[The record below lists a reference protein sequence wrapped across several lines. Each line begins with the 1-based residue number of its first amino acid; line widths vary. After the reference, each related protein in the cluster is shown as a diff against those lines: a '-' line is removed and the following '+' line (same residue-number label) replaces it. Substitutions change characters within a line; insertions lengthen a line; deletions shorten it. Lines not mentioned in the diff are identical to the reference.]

1 MKKIVIFIFILA
13 TALTTMAQATQPCV
27 VKQYNGKQAKTPL
40 SGVRVHVDG
49 AQTAT
54 SGNDGRFT
62 LTFLTLKPGDHIRNA
77 SAMKPGYVIFN
88 MSAVEQWNISRS
100 NTPFILVLV
109 KSEEF
114 KQLKGKL
121 TQTSTDT
128 YRAKY
133 EQAVQD
139 LERQKKEGKLKE
151 EEYNK
156 KYDELDARYQE
167 QLKNLDNYID
177 QFARIDLSEVSAEEQ
192 HILDMMQ
199 EGKLEE
205 ALKAY
210 AELRL
215 VEKFGSEAETYLAE
229 HEAMRRLEEDMEGRK
244 SNIDQ
249 LYEAVLREV
258 NALILAE
265 KEKEA
270 EERLIALLDKL
281 KPLFSNVPDEFRP
294 KLAKVHAQ
302 LGDVA
307 SSTSNAI
314 EHWSSAVNEYAIL
327 TKQNPDLYLADLSEV
342 QFKLGYYYS
351 ILYEGNPRGEEF
363 LQAAIRNFK
372 TLFSQSPNQYRYRLL
387 LAINE
392 LGKLHERAHRL
403 SQAEQLYI
411 EAIELI
417 PPTEQDTFK
426 SSYFSTLVYNNIA
439 KLYANKLHSLDKA
452 EEAYLIS
459 LKATKRLAL
468 DNIKEHGELLKER
481 QHTLFSFYLYIME
494 NKAKAGEFMQ
504 REALF
509 YLEQIDS
516 LSQLFMQDHNKYEE
530 KWGLFQEC
538 FFSYYYRCLES
549 CFADMSSWE
558 DLSNDHVIEDVE
570 DSPSVFMSDK
580 VALLNLDFEK
590 IENHYKKVLDNYSQL
605 YQYNPEKYGEK
616 YGKMLG
622 EMAYFCFYYKK
633 DITKAE
639 EYNLMKLDTYTH
651 LSQLHP
657 EKYGAKL
664 AEQLAEMGYYYRG
677 YKNDT
682 IKAEK
687 LFRQAE
693 DVYLTTLDI
702 LTIKYKEAPMLYGEQ
717 LAYFQKRI
725 GDSYRYDME
734 DSIKAEK
741 YYLMELETFTQL
753 SQLDQ
758 EKYGRNLALQLE
770 FMGNFYNY
778 IDDDLDYLFHK
789 AIDEKARKKAE
800 ECYLRAEKEYI
811 QLAERDLLQY
821 GKSLA
826 EMQEALARFYENR
839 MDDNAK
845 VEEYYLKAENTF
857 ARLSELDLIGFGTW
871 LVSMQKRLASF
882 YHYTM
887 LDKIKEEDYYL
898 RALATYTR
906 LFELAPDRYRSD
918 LASLQIDIIRFYASN
933 NKLDQYDAMLDAAL
947 ANYEVLYQQDENS
960 YFKSIIANL
969 RNRKGWRCL
978 QKGQTDEALALFESA
993 NQLDP
998 EESAPYLASGYN
1010 AKAYEYAKAKDF
1022 TKAIE
1027 TIDRAIALMPDEAN
1041 YYDSKGEIL
1050 LMKGDEQEAVEMW
1063 QKVVELNPDFLSDYG
1078 GESQLHKQL
1087 KEKGLIEE

>member
-77 SAMKPGYVIFN
+77 SAMKPGYEIFN

-270 EERLIALLDKL
+270 EERLLSLLDKL
-281 KPLFSNVPDEFRP
+281 TPLFSNTPDEFRP

-307 SSTSNAI
+307 SSSSNAI
-314 EHWSSAVNEYAIL
+314 EHWSAAVNEYAIL

-342 QFKLGYYYS
+342 QFRLGCYYTIY
-351 ILYEGNPRGEEF
+351 LEGNPKGEEF
-363 LQAAIRNFK
+363 LQAAIRNYK
-372 TLFSQSPNQYRYRLL
+372 ILFRQAPNQYRYRLL

-392 LGKLHERAHRL
+392 LGKLHESAHRL

-426 SSYFSTLVYNNIA
+426 SSYFSALVYYNLAN
-439 KLYANKLHSLDKA
+439 LYANKLHSLDKA
-452 EEAYLIS
+452 EEAYLMS

-468 DNIKEHGELLKER
+468 DDIKEYGVMLKER
-481 QHTLFSFYLYIME
+481 QHTLFSFYLGIMG

-504 REALF
+504 KEALF

-516 LSQLFMQDHNKYEE
+516 LSQLFMQDPKKHEE
-530 KWGLFQEC
+530 KWGLFHEC
-538 FFSYYYRCLES
+538 FFSYYYICLES
-549 CFADMSSWE
+549 SFTDRW
-558 DLSNDHVIEDVE
+558 DLYNDQVVEVVE
-570 DSPSVFMSDK
+570 DSPTVFMTDK

-616 YGKMLG
+616 YGEMLG

-657 EKYGAKL
+657 EKFGVKL
-664 AEQLAEMGYYYRG
+664 AEQLAEMGYYYHG
-677 YKNDT
+677 YKNDS
-682 IKAEK
+682 IKAER

-693 DVYLTTLDI
+693 DAYLTTLDI
-702 LTIKYKEAPMLYGEQ
+702 LTIKYKEDPMLYGEL
-717 LAYFQKRI
+717 LAYYQKKM
-725 GDSYRYDME
+725 GDSFRYDMK

-741 YYLMELETFTQL
+741 YYLMELETFAQM
-753 SQLDQ
+753 SQLNQ

-845 VEEYYLKAENTF
+845 VEEYYLKAENTY

-887 LDKIKEEDYYL
+887 VDKIKEEDYYL
-898 RALATYTR
+898 KALATYIR

-1027 TIDRAIALMPDEAN
+1027 TIDRSIALMPDEAN

-1050 LMKGDEQEAVEMW
+1050 LMMGDEQEAVKMW

>member
-77 SAMKPGYVIFN
+77 SAMKPGYEIFN

-270 EERLIALLDKL
+270 EERLLSLLDKL
-281 KPLFSNVPDEFRP
+281 TPLFSNTPDEFRP

-307 SSTSNAI
+307 SSSSNAI
-314 EHWSSAVNEYAIL
+314 EHWSAAVNEYAIL

-342 QFKLGYYYS
+342 QFRLGFYYTIY
-351 ILYEGNPRGEEF
+351 LEGNPKGEEF
-363 LQAAIRNFK
+363 LQAAIRNYK
-372 TLFSQSPNQYRYRLL
+372 ILFRQTPNQYRYRLL
-387 LAINE
+387 LAFNE
-392 LGKLHERAHRL
+392 LGKLHESAHRL

-417 PPTEQDTFK
+417 PPTEQGTFK
-426 SSYFSTLVYNNIA
+426 SSYFSALVYYNLAN
-439 KLYANKLHSLDKA
+439 LYANKLHSLDKA
-452 EEAYLIS
+452 EEAYLMS

-468 DNIKEHGELLKER
+468 DDIKEYGVMLKER
-481 QHTLFSFYLYIME
+481 QHTLFSFYLGIMG
-494 NKAKAGEFMQ
+494 NKAKAEEFMQ
-504 REALF
+504 KEALF

-516 LSQLFMQDHNKYEE
+516 LSQLFMQDPKKHEE
-530 KWGLFQEC
+530 KWGLFHEC
-538 FFSYYYRCLES
+538 FFSYYYILKFR
-549 CFADMSSWE
+549 
-558 DLSNDHVIEDVE
+558 
-570 DSPSVFMSDK
+570 
-580 VALLNLDFEK
+580 
-590 IENHYKKVLDNYSQL
+590 
-605 YQYNPEKYGEK
+605 
-616 YGKMLG
+616 
-622 EMAYFCFYYKK
+622 
-633 DITKAE
+633 
-639 EYNLMKLDTYTH
+639 KL
-651 LSQLHP
+651 
-657 EKYGAKL
+657 
-664 AEQLAEMGYYYRG
+664 
-677 YKNDT
+677 
-682 IKAEK
+682 
-687 LFRQAE
+687 
-693 DVYLTTLDI
+693 
-702 LTIKYKEAPMLYGEQ
+702 
-717 LAYFQKRI
+717 
-725 GDSYRYDME
+725 
-734 DSIKAEK
+734 
-741 YYLMELETFTQL
+741 
-753 SQLDQ
+753 
-758 EKYGRNLALQLE
+758 
-770 FMGNFYNY
+770 
-778 IDDDLDYLFHK
+778 
-789 AIDEKARKKAE
+789 
-800 ECYLRAEKEYI
+800 
-811 QLAERDLLQY
+811 
-821 GKSLA
+821 
-826 EMQEALARFYENR
+826 
-839 MDDNAK
+839 
-845 VEEYYLKAENTF
+845 
-857 ARLSELDLIGFGTW
+857 
-871 LVSMQKRLASF
+871 
-882 YHYTM
+882 
-887 LDKIKEEDYYL
+887 
-898 RALATYTR
+898 
-906 LFELAPDRYRSD
+906 
-918 LASLQIDIIRFYASN
+918 
-933 NKLDQYDAMLDAAL
+933 
-947 ANYEVLYQQDENS
+947 
-960 YFKSIIANL
+960 
-969 RNRKGWRCL
+969 
-978 QKGQTDEALALFESA
+978 
-993 NQLDP
+993 
-998 EESAPYLASGYN
+998 
-1010 AKAYEYAKAKDF
+1010 
-1022 TKAIE
+1022 
-1027 TIDRAIALMPDEAN
+1027 
-1041 YYDSKGEIL
+1041 
-1050 LMKGDEQEAVEMW
+1050 
-1063 QKVVELNPDFLSDYG
+1063 
-1078 GESQLHKQL
+1078 
-1087 KEKGLIEE
+1087 